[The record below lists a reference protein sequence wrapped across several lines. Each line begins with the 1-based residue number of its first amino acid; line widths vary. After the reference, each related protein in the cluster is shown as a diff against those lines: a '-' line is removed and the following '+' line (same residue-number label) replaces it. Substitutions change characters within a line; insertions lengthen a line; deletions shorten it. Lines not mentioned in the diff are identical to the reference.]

1 MGDMVSGLVDTVK
14 GNAGLI
20 GTGVGAAF
28 GMPQVGAMIGGAI
41 QGGASGGQFAQG
53 GLGAYGNQ
61 MIGQANQQA
70 QQAAAAGSQ
79 FKPVGITNTFGT
91 SNFAFD
97 PNTGQMTSA
106 GYNLDPRL
114 QGAQNTL
121 MGGLGQN
128 LQDTSNIQAMGRQY
142 MAQSPQE
149 AAQQWMGQQQ
159 ALLQPSRDMA
169 QAGLNNSMFN
179 SGTGGL
185 SVAQGGGMGMA
196 NPQQQALANAQ
207 ALQNLTLAGQA
218 QQQGQNQYTFGQ
230 GLLTSAYSPL
240 LSNLGAAQSVE
251 QLGQSTLDMGAQ
263 LGGRAATAGA
273 NVGQSLLQGGM
284 SAAKIAQAGNAY
296 SPMGSVI
303 SGAFSNPQMTSWLN
317 NQSNSRSVAT
327 PQLSNEV
334 SGLGSSTSNPWS
346 DYNRGTNGW
355 GNYGE

>member
-185 SVAQGGGMGMA
+185 SVAQGTGMGMA

-218 QQQGQNQYTFGQ
+218 QQQGQNQYTYGQ
-230 GLLTSAYSPL
+230 GLLSSAYQPYNAALATS
-240 LSNLGAAQSVE
+240 GATE
-251 QLGQSTLDMGAQ
+251 QLGQQPFALSSSLGQMSSAAGA
-263 LGGRAATAGA
+263 RAAPYVVNSQYSPTGQLLAGA
-273 NVGQSLLQGGM
+273 SDPNSLLGRGIGALFGNPSM
-284 SAAKIAQAGNAY
+284 NNAASAWQ
-296 SPMGSVI
+296 
-303 SGAFSNPQMTSWLN
+303 
-317 NQSNSRSVAT
+317 QSNQDVIPTST
-327 PQLSNEV
+327 N
-334 SGLGSSTSNPWS
+334 SGFGDITDLTS
-346 DYNRGTNGW
+346 
-355 GNYGE
+355 YGVF